1 MQKTSSKLALPVV
14 LLLTLLLSGGAQ
26 AVEPYDVV
34 VTSTSFEPGH
44 AVNIQVTGLVNQSIS
59 IRITDVN
66 GDILSG
72 RDTQLNATGKYVY
85 AWVPSQ
91 EGTFNATVTFST
103 GIIITKSFLIQE
115 KVTNEDIAQVYYAL
129 LGIRDRLTAE
139 IESLKTTLNYVALV
153 AGLSL
158 LVAIA
163 LAFYVRTLPRR
174 KSDMELWI
182 QSYVKSAL
190 EMRIEQQQKPKAKV

>member
-1 MQKTSSKLALPVV
+1 MLTRKTSSRLALPVLLLV
-14 LLLTLLLSGGAQ
+14 LLLAPGTQ

-44 AVNIQVTGLVNQSIS
+44 TVSVEVTGLINQTIS
-59 IRITDVN
+59 IRITDKN

-72 RDTQLNATGKYVY
+72 RDTQTNATGKYVY
-85 AWVPSQ
+85 GWVPAQ
-91 EGTFNATVTFST
+91 EGEYNVTVTFST
-103 GIIITKSFLIQE
+103 GITITKSFLIQE
-115 KVTNEDIAQVYYAL
+115 KVTDEDLAQVYYAL
-129 LGIRDRLTAE
+129 FGIRDRLTAE
-139 IESLKTTLNYVALV
+139 IESLKSLLNYVALV

-158 LVAIA
+158 LLVIVIG
-163 LAFYVRTLPRR
+163 FYVRTLPRR

-190 EMRIEQQQKPKAKV
+190 EMRIEQQKPKDK